1 MDFAAN
7 RDTGMSKQQTTG
19 PSLHGI
25 YGLWATVPELG
36 PVQSVYSGT
45 IGRLIWVEVPPPS

>member
-7 RDTGMSKQQTTG
+7 RDMSRCKQQATG

-36 PVQSVYSGT
+36 PVQSVYSST
-45 IGRLIWVEVPPPS
+45 IRRLIWVEVPPPS

>member
-7 RDTGMSKQQTTG
+7 RDMSRCKQQATG

-36 PVQSVYSGT
+36 PVQGVYSST
-45 IGRLIWVEVPPPS
+45 IRRLIWVEVPPPS